1 LYFKPTSEN
10 FEVCCKVWEDITIP
24 SYATQA
30 RYGARAGQPNPRFLD
45 AKLFNEMVLMPY
57 HEAQFEAHTVPSW
70 PFLFEFQRHGM
81 SSEEF
86 CSLLN
91 GFFSNASLLGT
102 DCRKV
107 LETHS
112 VALVHIHWSYMPP
125 LAEQYAQ
132 LKGFT
137 ALFTVLRLQTPLKMS
152 YEAAN
157 KRAESYTKIVEA
169 LLQMRRRAVH
179 LVRQAVSIDRRAY
192 VPHQQSL

>member
-1 LYFKPTSEN
+1 
-10 FEVCCKVWEDITIP
+10 VWEDITIP

-57 HEAQFEAHTVPSW
+57 HKAQFEAHTGPSW
-70 PFLFEFQRHGM
+70 PFLFEFQQHGM
-81 SSEEF
+81 SSEDF
-86 CSLLN
+86 CSRLN
-91 GFFSNASLLGT
+91 GFFSNATLLGT
-102 DCRKV
+102 DYHKV

-112 VALVHIHWSYMPP
+112 VALVYNHWSYMPP
-125 LAEQYAQ
+125 LVEQYAQ

-137 ALFTVLRLQTPLKMS
+137 ALFTVLRLLTPLKMS

-157 KRAESYTKIVEA
+157 KCTESYAKIVEE
-169 LLQMRRRAVH
+169 LPQMRRRVVH
-179 LVRQAVSIDRRAY
+179 LVRQAVSVDRRAY